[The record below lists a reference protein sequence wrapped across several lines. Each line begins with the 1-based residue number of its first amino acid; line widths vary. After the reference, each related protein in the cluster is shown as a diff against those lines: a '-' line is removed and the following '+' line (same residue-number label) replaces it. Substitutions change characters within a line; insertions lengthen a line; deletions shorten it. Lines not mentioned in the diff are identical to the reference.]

1 MDNIQNWIYLIL
13 GALYFLSK
21 LRKKNKSAAPES
33 EGQSS
38 TMAKKVKTFEEL
50 LGEFTG
56 LNTLEK
62 DGNIEEKVIEGGTN
76 PAKEI
81 ANEVAEKK
89 PNSSIMPVVEE
100 SIEASEPAFPKITPL
115 HQDRQMKELS
125 VEDYHKRS
133 KKIKAS
139 EIRDEL
145 KSPSGIRKAVI
156 LSEILKR
163 KY

>member
-1 MDNIQNWIYLIL
+1 MQNSNI
-13 GALYFLSK
+13 F
-21 LRKKNKSAAPES
+21 
-33 EGQSS
+33 
-38 TMAKKVKTFEEL
+38 KKVKTFEEL

-76 PAKEI
+76 PA
-81 ANEVAEKK
+81 NEVAEKK

-115 HQDRQMKELS
+115 HQEQQMQELT

-139 EIRDEL
+139 EIRNEL

>member
-13 GALYFLSK
+13 GAVYFLSK
-21 LRKKNKSAAPES
+21 LRKKNKSAAPKS

-89 PNSSIMPVVEE
+89 PNSSIMPVIEE

-115 HQDRQMKELS
+115 HQEQQMQELT

-145 KSPSGIRKAVI
+145 KSPAGIRKAVI